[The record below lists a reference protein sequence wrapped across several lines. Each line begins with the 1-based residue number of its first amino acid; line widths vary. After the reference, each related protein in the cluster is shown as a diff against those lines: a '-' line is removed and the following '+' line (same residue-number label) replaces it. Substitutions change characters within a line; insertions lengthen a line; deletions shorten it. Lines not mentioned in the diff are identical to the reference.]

1 MTLLTWHYEKAK
13 LQGEK
18 TISEQAWK
26 EQRNRKVQNN
36 MVSDKK
42 KPGLYDDGYISLDL
56 VNPWLWAKSRV

>member
-42 KPGLYDDGYISLDL
+42 KNL
-56 VNPWLWAKSRV
+56 VFMMMDTYL